1 MSAPSVPRGTTRQ
14 KRPDAGTMSLGQ
26 HFNELRKRLFRA
38 VLAIAVCA
46 VIGWFLTPFVLD
58 QLRAP
63 VTELATAGGG
73 HTAELNF
80 PAISSAFDL
89 RLQIT
94 ITIAVV
100 IASPAWLYQV
110 WAFIVPALVRK
121 ERLYAVGFLGSA
133 IPLFLG
139 GCWFGWYVLPHIVQ
153 ILGSFVAHQDTSIV
167 DAKAYYDFA
176 VKLVLAVGIAFV
188 LPVFLVLLN
197 FVGVLTAKAI
207 LGAWRIAV
215 LCILIFTAL
224 VTPSADIASMFLL
237 AIPMGVLYLAAC
249 AVAWLHDRRLARR
262 LAAASSTTTP

>member
-1 MSAPSVPRGTTRQ
+1 MTAPSVPHGKRQ
-14 KRPDAGTMSLGQ
+14 RPASGARSVGQ

-46 VIGWFLTPFVLD
+46 IAGWFVTPFVLD
-58 QLRAP
+58 QLRTP
-63 VTELATAGGG
+63 VAELTTAGGG
-73 HTAELNF
+73 HAAELNF
-80 PAISSAFDL
+80 PVISGAFDL

-94 ITIAVV
+94 ITIGVV
-100 IASPAWLYQV
+100 ISSPVWLYQS
-110 WAFIVPALVRK
+110 WAFVVPALIRK
-121 ERLYAVGFLGSA
+121 ERLYAIGFLGSA

-139 GCWFGWYVLPHIVQ
+139 GCWFGWQVLPHIVQ

-215 LCILIFTAL
+215 LCILIFTAV

-237 AIPMGVLYLAAC
+237 AVPMSVLYLAAC
-249 AVAWLHDRRLARR
+249 AVAWLHDRHLTRR
-262 LAAASSTTTP
+262 LAAAATTTP